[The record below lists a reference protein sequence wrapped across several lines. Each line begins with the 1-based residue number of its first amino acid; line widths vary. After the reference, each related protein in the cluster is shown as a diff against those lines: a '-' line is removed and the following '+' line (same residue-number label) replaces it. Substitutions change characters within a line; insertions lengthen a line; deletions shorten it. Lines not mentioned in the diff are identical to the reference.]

1 MRGLLL
7 PGAASVLTLLLACT
21 DDPTAPADHTPQA
34 PVDTTRAAAVNLP
47 PCTKRWANG
56 VSGDW
61 STAANWSPAGVPGW
75 TATVCID
82 AAGTYTVTSAGPR
95 LVNAIIL
102 GGGSANVTLT
112 QSNGGLPASLNVTT
126 GIYVKA
132 GSTLRLV
139 DAVDVSTGF
148 IQVDGTWR
156 ADFPGGAAE
165 VDADSIR
172 IGGTIDVNRAELDL
186 VVGAFHNTGT
196 LQVTG
201 PAATLEITGLSFGV
215 IAMEG
220 GTVSGQGTV
229 VATTVPPT
237 FGIPMPPYSPAVFDW
252 TGGTIPAR
260 LTGTTARLKVIGMPI
275 VFGAT
280 ALSGVLQLETVY
292 LSVLGI
298 IWSTPVLS
306 PDSAL
311 PAGVRLDITGN
322 GQATLPHTNLGVI
335 TVTPT
340 DSLTLWFNGAYLS
353 PGTGRFTNS
362 GSFTV
367 NAGAARV
374 RIQADSVEN
383 GGTLVLNGPADFP
396 TLARVRNLGTIA
408 TTFTAPLDLAGA
420 SFVAESGSTQVGPL
434 YLKGGVLS
442 GTGAVGSV
450 TSVGGTIAPG
460 PVAASPALPG
470 VGVLTLASL
479 FLDPSSTV
487 SIDLAGAAAAKHD
500 LLAITGLVVYNGTLR
515 VLMGSN
521 YLGGHCG
528 EVIPVITDGSNGLGR
543 GAFVTTTGLT
553 PSATRGWRVYNP
565 TASLQLVGHDPSV
578 PVSVSPAAVTVTE
591 GGAGAS
597 YSVCLRTA
605 PTATVTVA
613 PSATPGQLATFLPL
627 TFLTSAWALPGAVS
641 VGAVDDALVEPPPQL
656 ATITHAVTSTD
667 PAYAGATPGAVAT
680 TIVDNDGTTN
690 LELHVF
696 NAPPVVA
703 VGNSFTL
710 TLQNENLGPNTSV
723 GATFTIPASA
733 GFTYTSSTGTL
744 GCSYDGVAG
753 TTCQLPSLVSGGK
766 TDFTV
771 TLTATLAGVYATA
784 YTSSTIQGDSNPLNN
799 TRTQT
804 ITIN

>member
-21 DDPTAPADHTPQA
+21 DDPTAPADHTPQT
-34 PVDTTRAAAVNLP
+34 PVDTIRAAAVNLP

-102 GGGSANVTLT
+102 GGGTANVTLT
-112 QSNGGLPASLNVTT
+112 QSNGGLPTSLNVTT

-237 FGIPMPPYSPAVFDW
+237 FGIPMPPYAPATFVW
-252 TGGTIPAR
+252 AAGTIPAR
-260 LTGTTARLKVIGMPI
+260 LTGPGARLKVLGAPI
-275 VFGAT
+275 MFGVAPLQGVIELETIYINVFGFIWAT
-280 ALSGVLQLETVY
+280 P
-292 LSVLGI
+292 
-298 IWSTPVLS
+298 IWTPYGS
-306 PDSAL
+306 I
-311 PAGVRLDITGN
+311 PAGVQLDITGN
-322 GQATLPHTNLGVI
+322 GQAILPPSSLGTI
-335 TVTPT
+335 TVSPT
-340 DSLTLWFNGAYLS
+340 DSMTLR
-353 PGTGRFTNS
+353 GTLGFFTNG
-362 GSFTV
+362 GSVTF
-367 NAGAARV
+367 NAGTARV
-374 RIQADSVEN
+374 RVELDSLEN
-383 GGTLVLNGPADFP
+383 SGTLTLNGPADFP
-396 TLARVRNLGTIA
+396 QLARVRNLGTIA

-667 PAYAGATPGAVAT
+667 PAYAGATPAAVAT